1 MARRRG
7 DSFGGESGGR
17 CRERCCEY
25 VWAPYATTSL
35 LEVEAWELFEEVIVI
50 GFVYKDAVSTW
61 TVRILIGFVK
71 LCGHCCV

>member
-50 GFVYKDAVSTW
+50 GFVYKEEKIKM
-61 TVRILIGFVK
+61 RFLLGLYGF
-71 LCGHCCV
+71 